1 MSTPRNSI
9 IAGPARI
16 TFQGQTLFSQGDVIV
31 STRVRAFEVAAS
43 GRPAQRREDQVD
55 MELTF
60 TPGNAWPPMC
70 ALLGS
75 LAGLAVGQD
84 LFGDE
89 GTPVVVDS
97 TDGWTYTYV
106 NGALTGPPP
115 VTFSAGRALFGPAT
129 ITTLGARDTVP
140 TAPDRRLVMTP
151 SVYPAGD
158 DGYDPAALGSSPYT
172 LTWGSDAAWTDRR
185 VADGVTLVCEL
196 SLTPRNVDGAG
207 RIGLRLAALV
217 VTARARPLDVP
228 DATVLAALHVQGAG
242 AGRGRPLD
250 GGDAPDLVI
259 AGTGVYARLHAA
271 GLNEGRS
278 QFGATLNRV
287 GDLQW
292 TASVAASAADGPLRP
307 LFFLGTSAPE

>member
-16 TFQGQTLFSQGDVIV
+16 TFRGQTLFSQGDVIV

-55 MELTF
+55 TELAF
-60 TPGNAWPPMC
+60 TPSGAWGPMC
-70 ALLGS
+70 ALLDPF
-75 LAGLAVGQD
+75 AGLAVGQD
-84 LFGDE
+84 IFGE
-89 GTPVVVDS
+89 EATPVVVDS
-97 TDGWTYTYV
+97 TDGWTYTYA
-106 NGALTGPPP
+106 NGALTGTPT
-115 VTFSAGRALFGPAT
+115 VTFSAGRTLFGPAT
-129 ITTLGARDTVP
+129 ITVLGTRG
-140 TAPDRRLVMTP
+140 MTP
-151 SVYPAGD
+151 SVYPTGN
-158 DGYDPAALGSSPYT
+158 DGYDPAALVSSPCT

-185 VADGVTLVCEL
+185 VADGVTLVFGL

-207 RIGLRLAALV
+207 RIGLRLASLA

-228 DATVLAALHVQGAG
+228 DAAVLAALRIQGAG
-242 AGRGRPLD
+242 AGRGRALD
-250 GGDAPDLVI
+250 GGTAPDLVI

-271 GLNEGRS
+271 GLDQSSS

-292 TASVAASAADGPLRP
+292 TASLAASAADGPLRT
-307 LFFLGTSAPE
+307 LFFLGTSAPA